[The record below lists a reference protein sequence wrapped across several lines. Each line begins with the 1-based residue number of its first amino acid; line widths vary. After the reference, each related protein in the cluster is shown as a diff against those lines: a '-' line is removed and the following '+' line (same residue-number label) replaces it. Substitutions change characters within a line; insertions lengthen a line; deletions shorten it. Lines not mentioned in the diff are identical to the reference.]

1 LSRLPRYWRIPSDFL
16 QDSSD
21 NNLIYLIQV
30 DQTGSSSELSEELE
44 KLKTSTQQLQSNF
57 DEALKQTREQLK
69 QLRGSTVGAAKE
81 GDLIELRE
89 TIRSCEESIRQ
100 LQEVKSELDLDPI
113 SSAGSHSASS
123 SDVDVEEQLPS
134 DAMELPRISRQVSYL
149 S

>member
-89 TIRSCEESIRQ
+89 TQLRRVDPRAPRSEER
-100 LQEVKSELDLDPI
+100 V
-113 SSAGSHSASS
+113 GSGPNLICWFTFCFF
-123 SDVDVEEQLPS
+123 E
-134 DAMELPRISRQVSYL
+134 
-149 S
+149 